1 MRKIFEEF
9 KEKLNQEIPER
20 KLSDLKQEIATLK
33 DYNGRQ
39 FLELLQNIDD
49 QKSEKALIKL
59 DKKNKIISIANN
71 GNPFSEQGLK
81 SLMMPNLSSKD
92 KTFIGNK
99 GLGFRSLLNWAGEIY
114 VKSENLSIEFS
125 EKNRN
130 QLQPD
135 KKRAILSA
143 PEWIDEKN
151 PREWINNIDIPN
163 EYITH
168 ISIHYTN
175 VEIEKDIILFE
186 CGIADRLLKIEW
198 KNI

>member
-81 SLMMPNLSSKD
+81 SLMMPN
-92 KTFIGNK
+92 FC
-99 GLGFRSLLNWAGEIY
+99 
-114 VKSENLSIEFS
+114 
-125 EKNRN
+125 
-130 QLQPD
+130 
-135 KKRAILSA
+135 
-143 PEWIDEKN
+143 
-151 PREWINNIDIPN
+151 NII
-163 EYITH
+163 
-168 ISIHYTN
+168 
-175 VEIEKDIILFE
+175 
-186 CGIADRLLKIEW
+186 
-198 KNI
+198 